1 MGKTNKLESG
11 ILWLEQGLRG
21 GEVRNGPGKRD
32 TARSRRAVRTI
43 LGHLDF
49 IPWSWAEGKEADVR
63 RLL

>member
-1 MGKTNKLESG
+1 MGLE
-11 ILWLEQGLRG
+11 
-21 GEVRNGPGKRD
+21 RD